1 MFFILEVSSTY
12 GNNLSLVDPREELH
26 METLTKQYYVF
37 GTIVDI
43 EIETTENE
51 RILQQIVSTL
61 YDLQHKLTAFNPES
75 EINMINQLTPTEIS
89 SDTYKILE
97 QSLFLAKQTAFA
109 FNPFLGK
116 IMKNH
121 RQNKKLEI
129 QALDEPILELD
140 SLLQTALFRTEDA
153 IDLGAIGK
161 GFAADTIFELLQGV
175 SGNVKLNLGGH
186 VMLYSSEQKLTPIGI
201 QHPLYKQGVCITS
214 IALPSNYSIVTSGTY
229 ERIYQAGH
237 HIINPE
243 TGLPTT
249 ADLVS
254 VSLIIPSYQNAIA
267 DAISTAL
274 MVMGKTAAEIFM
286 NNHYP
291 DIGYLFITNELIIV
305 QKHSFTEF
313 K

>member
-1 MFFILEVSSTY
+1 
-12 GNNLSLVDPREELH
+12 
-26 METLTKQYYVF
+26 METLKKQYYVF
-37 GTIVDI
+37 GTTIDL
-43 EIETTENE
+43 EIETNENDQ
-51 RILQQIVSTL
+51 ILHKIVSIL
-61 YDLQHKLTAFNPES
+61 YDLQHKLSAFNPES
-75 EINMINQLTPTEIS
+75 EINMVNQLTPTPIS
-89 SDTYKILE
+89 VDTYKVLE
-97 QSLFLAKQTAFA
+97 QSLFLAKQTDFT
-109 FNPFLGK
+109 FNPFLGN

-121 RQNKKLEI
+121 RQNKKLGTP
-129 QALDEPILELD
+129 LLHEPILELD
-140 SLLQTALFRTEDA
+140 SLLQTALFRTENT

-175 SGNVKLNLGGH
+175 PGSVKLNLGGH
-186 VMLYSSEQKLTPIGI
+186 VMLYSSEQKLTTIGI
-201 QHPLYKQGVCITS
+201 QHPAYNQGVCITS
-214 IALPSNYSIVTSGTY
+214 LALPSNHSIVTSGTY

-249 ADLVS
+249 TDLVS

-274 MVMGKTAAEIFM
+274 MVMGKTAAEAFM

-291 DIGYLFITNELIIV
+291 DIGYLFITNNLTILR
-305 QKHSFTEF
+305 KHQFTEI

>member
-1 MFFILEVSSTY
+1 
-12 GNNLSLVDPREELH
+12 
-26 METLTKQYYVF
+26 METLKKQYYVF
-37 GTIVDI
+37 GTTIDI

-51 RILQQIVSTL
+51 QILQKIVSVL
-61 YDLQHKLTAFNPES
+61 YDLQHKLSAFNPES
-75 EINMINQLTPTEIS
+75 EINLINQSAPTALS
-89 SDTYKILE
+89 GATYKLLE

-121 RQNKKLEI
+121 RQNKKLETT
-129 QALDEPILELD
+129 LLHEPILELNP
-140 SLLQTALFRTEDA
+140 LLQTALFRTEDA

-175 SGNVKLNLGGH
+175 PGSVKLNLGGH
-186 VMLYSSEQKLTPIGI
+186 VMLYSSEPKVTTIGI
-201 QHPLYKQGVCITS
+201 QHPAYKHGVCITS
-214 IALPSNYSIVTSGTY
+214 LALPSNYSIVTSGTY

-249 ADLVS
+249 TDLVS

-267 DAISTAL
+267 DALSTAL
-274 MVMGKTAAEIFM
+274 MVMGKKAAEAFM
-286 NNHYP
+286 KNHYP
-291 DIGYLFITNELIIV
+291 DIGYLFITNDLAIL
-305 QKHSFTEF
+305 QKHQFTEI